1 MGYPRRFIGLQS
13 ILTALSAVET
23 TGNPYGERIMTRLR
37 FLAMALVCCFGAALA
52 ADDKKPDDKKPEK
65 LDPAKLLGK
74 WKVVSGFKAGE
85 KYEAKSGVVEI
96 VKDKIILDD
105 DMKFVFGYKV
115 DLEKSPVTIDL
126 EILEPEGLKG
136 AKAPGIIKLEGG
148 KVTLAYH
155 PSTGERPKKF
165 ESTKENGFFMF
176 VYEKVDPKKDE
187 PKK

>member
-1 MGYPRRFIGLQS
+1 
-13 ILTALSAVET
+13 
-23 TGNPYGERIMTRLR
+23 MTRLR